1 MNGEGETVKCM
12 FCGNEIEKGTGE
24 MYVKKDGVVLYFCS
38 AKCEKNMVKLG
49 RKPRDVKWAQPKE

>member
-1 MNGEGETVKCM
+1 MKCN

-24 MYVKKDGVVLYFCS
+24 MYVRKDGAVLYFCS

-49 RKPRDVKWAQPKE
+49 RKPRDFKWAQPEE